1 MAPRG
6 GTAPFPSRGNTLVG
20 SFWTKTTSA
29 FHGGAEVI
37 STAYAVRNRDRTGQ
51 LFAAAGRNLGSLCL
65 LILAAAWAVQA
76 TPSPASAESG
86 VEPQGEDS
94 FERLAIEPD
103 PTTSLDPDCPYL
115 RLVVQSPHGL
125 DEDYQKPLRELLATS
140 LSRAGFVVV
149 DSNDSHYWWTSSL
162 VLDNGSESAWSTVVR
177 AMPEIKG
184 GGILF
189 TTAYKEVDGKRVAF
203 SGMHSL
209 QLFDRNNA
217 RAAAMQIS
225 QEIARDLLPAV
236 HRRCDKAVLAAIRE
250 ADAALERVRNELTEE
265 MDRVRSDRPAGS
277 PNLKR
282 LELEVQQTPE
292 RLVSV
297 EAVTGRPPGQANAT
311 PQRNSPPA
319 SHSTA
324 Q

>member
-1 MAPRG
+1 M
-6 GTAPFPSRGNTLVG
+6 
-20 SFWTKTTSA
+20 
-29 FHGGAEVI
+29 I
-37 STAYAVRNRDRTGQ
+37 STANGVRNRDGTGQ
-51 LFAAAGRNLGSLCL
+51 LFAAAGRNLGPFRL
-65 LILAAAWAVQA
+65 LILAAAWALQA

-86 VEPQGEDS
+86 VEPQAEHS
-94 FERLAIEPD
+94 IERLAIEPD
-103 PTTSLDPDCPYL
+103 PTTTLDPDCPYL

-125 DEDYQKPLRELLATS
+125 DEAYQKPLRELLSTS
-140 LSRAGFVVV
+140 LSDAGFVIV
-149 DSNDSHYWWTSSL
+149 DGNDSHYWWTSSL

-184 GGILF
+184 GGIRF
-189 TTAYKEVDGKRVAF
+189 TATYKEVDGKRVAF

-209 QLFDRNNA
+209 RLFDRNNA

-225 QEIARDLLPAV
+225 QAIARDLLPAV
-236 HRRCDKAVLAAIRE
+236 HRRCDRAVLAATRE
-250 ADAALERVRNELTEE
+250 ADAALERVRNELTDE
-265 MDRVRSDRPAGS
+265 MDRVRSVRPAGS

-282 LELEVQQTPE
+282 LELEVEIQQTPE

-297 EAVTGRPPGQANAT
+297 EAATGRPPGQANAT